1 MGFVKDEL
9 AEPNQIVKG
18 VIIGL
23 EDDLRIRR
31 ALSVTNNIEYYRYE
45 VSFKLNKQWKKFG
58 TEFTL
63 SGTLHKGQIS

>member
-9 AEPNQIVKG
+9 AESNQIVKG

-31 ALSVTNNIEYYRYE
+31 ALSVTNNIEYFRYE
-45 VSFKLNKQWKKFG
+45 VSFKLNR
-58 TEFTL
+58 
-63 SGTLHKGQIS
+63 S

>member
-9 AEPNQIVKG
+9 SEPNQTVKG

-45 VSFKLNKQWKKFG
+45 VSFKLNKQ
-58 TEFTL
+58 
-63 SGTLHKGQIS
+63 

>member
-1 MGFVKDEL
+1 VELKRGRVSDNVVGQIQRYMGFVKEEL
-9 AEPNQIVKG
+9 AEPNQTVKG

-45 VSFKLNKQWKKFG
+45 VSFKLNKQ
-58 TEFTL
+58 
-63 SGTLHKGQIS
+63 